1 MFEVIKRNGL
11 ARTGSWEIES
21 QKKKVTTPNIFFIE
35 KEGILAS
42 DESEVLISEKE
53 VPCEKPYIISSESL
67 FGKSQEKINEYS
79 ISPALFYPPSQL
91 ELNVAASRL
100 NKENFQSK
108 IFIVTGSEDQVANA
122 SYKIEAEVY
131 VLANA
136 IQLIR
141 NPSRFINTIIT
152 LRRTV
157 GFHKL
162 IYTPGIGSPQH
173 IATLAYCGVDLFDS
187 VPLILNA
194 RLENYLTTQGKL
206 NKNEIEEDFCFCP
219 SCTKGKRNYESI
231 LLHNYYSALSELKMV
246 RNVIRKGHLREL
258 VESRIRSEPNLVSL
272 LRILDMRFYSFME
285 TYFPV
290 TGGPMIAASNDSLFR
305 PEVTRFRE
313 RVKSRYEKPP
323 HPKVLLLLPCSAKK
337 PYSFSKTHK
346 RFRKVIL
353 ECGNKSAVHEVI
365 ITSPLGIVPRELE
378 LFYPAQQ
385 YDIPVTHS
393 WGRDEMSMIGEDL
406 TEFLKTNSYDRI
418 IVHLPFDY
426 MFCGDYIDDFTN
438 TCSESPTSQNSL
450 KKLKGVLSEAV
461 LPYKKLNE
469 KTRKREAVRSF
480 ARFQFGK
487 AADAIV
493 SDSDIKGR
501 YPNLKIFK
509 EGKQLGMLVG
519 NRGLISLTLE
529 GAKILGEQNAYWV
542 KIDDF
547 TPKGNIFAVGVLEAD
562 SKIRVGDDVVVLR
575 NNELVG
581 VGVAQM
587 NPQEMKES
595 QRGEAV
601 RIRHLVKTG

>member
-11 ARTGSWEIES
+11 ARTGSWEMED
-21 QKKKVTTPNIFFIE
+21 QKKSVTTPNILFIE
-35 KEGILAS
+35 KEGILAP

-53 VPCEKPYIISSESL
+53 APQNKPYIISSESL
-67 FGKSQEKINEYS
+67 FEKSAEKINEYT

-91 ELNVAASRL
+91 EMNVLASKL

-108 IFIVTGSEDQVANA
+108 IFTVTGSEDQVANA
-122 SYKIEAEVY
+122 SYKIDAEVY

-136 IQLIR
+136 LQLIR
-141 NPSRFINTIIT
+141 NPSKFINTLIT
-152 LRRTV
+152 LKRTV
-157 GFHKL
+157 GYNKL
-162 IYTPGIGSPQH
+162 IYTPGVGNPQH
-173 IATLAYCGVDLFDS
+173 IAILAYCGIDLFDS

-219 SCTKGKRNYESI
+219 SCTKGKRDHESI
-231 LLHNYYSALSELKMV
+231 LGHNYYTALSELKMV
-246 RNVIRKGHLREL
+246 RNAIRKGQLREL
-258 VESRIRSEPNLVSL
+258 VESRIRSDPQMVSV
-272 LRILDMRFYSFME
+272 LRIMDLRFYSFME
-285 TYFPV
+285 VHFPV

-305 PEVTRFRE
+305 PEIMRFRE
-313 RVKSRYEKPP
+313 RVKSRYKKPP

-337 PYSFSKTHK
+337 PYSFSRTHK
-346 RFRKVIL
+346 AFRKAVS

-393 WGRDEMSMIGEDL
+393 WSRDEMSMIGEDL

-418 IVHLPFDY
+418 IAHLPFDY
-426 MFCGDYIDDFTN
+426 MFCGDYIDEFTN
-438 TCSESPTSQNSL
+438 TCSESPTSPNSL
-450 KKLKGVLSEAV
+450 KKLKEVLSEAV

-469 KTRKREAVRSF
+469 KIQKKEALKCF
-480 ARFQFGK
+480 ARFQFKK
-487 AADAIV
+487 AAEAIV
-493 SDSDIKGR
+493 TDSDIKGR

-547 TPKGNIFAVGVLEAD
+547 TPKGNIFAVGVLNAD
-562 SKIRVGDDVVVLR
+562 SDIRVGDDVVVVR
-575 NNELVG
+575 NDELVG

-587 NPQEMKES
+587 NPEEMKES

-601 RIRHLVKTG
+601 RIRHLVKW